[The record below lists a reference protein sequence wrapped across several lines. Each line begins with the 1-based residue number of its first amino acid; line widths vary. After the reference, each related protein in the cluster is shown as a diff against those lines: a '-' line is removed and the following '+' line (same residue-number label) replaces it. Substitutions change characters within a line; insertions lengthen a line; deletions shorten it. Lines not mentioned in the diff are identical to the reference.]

1 MRDAKRLGLKKCRHI
16 AVVSFQGPLNFAST
30 NYLEGEILNRVAE
43 LPDLKHL
50 LIAGDG
56 ISEIDASG
64 EQTLRHLVGNLRAAG
79 YAYALERLSNGEPV
93 IAMNDIALAPDE
105 PDMVCRPAYPSN
117 SQQRR
122 AARHVIDDVVS
133 EANAPSPRLRTY
145 WFNRIRH
152 LFT

>member
-1 MRDAKRLGLKKCRHI
+1 MTRTYAILRIPR
-16 AVVSFQGPLNFAST
+16 ATYN
-30 NYLEGEILNRVAE
+30 EIETV
-43 LPDLKHL
+43 
-50 LIAGDG
+50 
-56 ISEIDASG
+56 
-64 EQTLRHLVGNLRAAG
+64 LRAAG